1 MESDSLGDEV
11 FQGLHILSLFPG
23 SVAERAGLRRG
34 DCVLIANGHKV
45 ATMLDFVNARSV
57 YNDRLE
63 LTLRRGNHIIETVLM
78 FDRPDAPIPDPNVA
92 SA

>member
-1 MESDSLGDEV
+1 MGDEV

-34 DCVLIANGHKV
+34 DCVLIANGMRV
-45 ATMLDFVNARSV
+45 ATLMDFVNARSV

-63 LTLRRGNHIIETVLM
+63 LTYRRGNDIIETVLM
-78 FDRPDAPIPDPNVA
+78 FERRDNPIPDPNAA